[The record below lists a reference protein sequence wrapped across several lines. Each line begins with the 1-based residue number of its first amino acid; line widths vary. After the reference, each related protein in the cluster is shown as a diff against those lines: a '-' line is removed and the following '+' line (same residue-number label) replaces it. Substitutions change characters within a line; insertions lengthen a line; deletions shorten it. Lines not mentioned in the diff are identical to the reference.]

1 MPRVRIVCPKCG
13 EVDMFKSTE
22 YLRRQLYI
30 DANGDGVGSTDDEC
44 IRSGKPRCVKCGRMV
59 KLIEQE
65 EVEVYGDF
73 QKSGKS
79 NE

>member
-1 MPRVRIVCPKCG
+1 
-13 EVDMFKSTE
+13 MFRSTE
-22 YLRRQLYI
+22 YLRRQLFI
-30 DANGDGVGSTDDEC
+30 NNKGEGVGSTDDEC

-65 EVEVYGDF
+65 EVKTDGDF
-73 QKSGKS
+73 QKSGES